1 MVSDKQQHKDDAEAQ
16 FNLVLAYSNGQGVP
30 QNSEEASYWLDKAA
44 AGNLPQAVMLK
55 NPSLATLKAA
65 LSSSPDHLGY
75 FFQYGLKKFSFVFLK
90 QRNNQLELVL
100 NCNVGMSKKQL
111 GEGHFCRVFEGT
123 LNGTT
128 IAAKYI
134 KVLSDVPDAAAGGMK
149 EQRREITTACAIPEE
164 TVAIH

>member
-1 MVSDKQQHKDDAEAQ
+1 MVDRQAAAQ
-16 FNLVLAYSNGQGVP
+16 GIAQAQYNLGNAYSNGQGVP

-44 AGNLPQAVMLK
+44 AGNLPQAVMVK

-65 LSSSPDHLGY
+65 LSASPDHLGY
-75 FFQYGLKKFSFVFLK
+75 LFQYGLTKYGYVFLK

-111 GEGHFCRVFEGT
+111 GEGFFCRVFEGT

-134 KVLSDVPDAAAGGMK
+134 KVLSDVPDDAADVEGLL
-149 EQRREITTACAIPEE
+149 ERSQTA
-164 TVAIH
+164 